1 IGLFLLSSIPVDKAE
16 PSESLK
22 ANTVW
27 STGLGDALVLLS
39 SNQLDAFRS
48 GLGVMPERDVRAAR
62 GAYFLQAEIALA
74 PAGEKTWYFAADL
87 NLDHRQLEALYARLE
102 AGGLSGEDLEA
113 EIARDTARLTQKIAQ
128 ADGCQATADRLNVF
142 RHFSNTLFNILRG
155 GIFDNGYWVDKKD
168 FLRFLNTAN
177 HQLAQ
182 QYEPFLEAL
191 PEQVSLPELSALLGE
206 TDPHLER
213 LGSQYLPLKFS
224 RRHGDPSRPWNQ
236 FSIEL
241 KDADGGKKL
250 DYQGNWRDIFQ
261 NWEALALSYPGYLEH
276 MIARFLSAST
286 ADGYNPYRLIRDGFD
301 WEIIDPAD
309 PWSHIGYWGDHQ
321 IIYLLKLLELSQKYH
336 PGRLAE
342 LLGKPIYTYANVPY
356 RIKPYRDLVKNPH
369 ETIDFDAELNQ
380 RIEARVAAMGSD
392 GKYVQRSGG
401 EIYRVN
407 LLEKMLVPVLVKLSN
422 FVPEAGIW
430 MNTQRPEWN
439 DANNALVGYGASMV
453 TLCYLRRFFR
463 FALDFLESHTGLQVA
478 VSREVLGFL
487 EDLKAVLTR
496 HQAKLE
502 GPFGDSDRKG
512 FLDEVGEAGS
522 QYRLKVYQKGFSG
535 EQGPLAVAD
544 LIAFFSLAMRYV
556 DHSIAANQRQDHL
569 FHAYNLIDLG
579 QPDRIAIRRLYEML
593 EGQVAVLSSGYL
605 SAEASLALLGALRRS
620 ALYRED
626 QSSYLLYP
634 DRELTRFAD
643 KNKVTAAHL
652 SSAGLSPEASVF
664 QNGRILVPGPA
675 GTWHFRGDLRN
686 GRLLK
691 EALQAEK
698 SRGLA
703 IGESEQAA
711 ILKLYEQVF
720 DHQSF
725 TGRSGTFYK
734 YEGLGSIYWHMVSK
748 LLLAAQETFFRGIE
762 SGAPETVL
770 AKLRE
775 AYYDI
780 RRGLG
785 IHKSP
790 DRYGAFTT
798 DAYSHTPG
806 QSGVQQPGMTGQV
819 KEDILSRMGEFG
831 VQVRDS
837 RITFAPYLLDR
848 EELLSTVRNFKYYD
862 VHNKS
867 QTLTLGPGSLAFTIC
882 QVPVVYQSA
891 GENAVMVHLA
901 DGRELRMKGL
911 TVDSALS
918 QDIFRRTGNITKV
931 RVLLDFQS
939 L

>member
-1 IGLFLLSSIPVDKAE
+1 
-16 PSESLK
+16 
-22 ANTVW
+22 
-27 STGLGDALVLLS
+27 
-39 SNQLDAFRS
+39 
-48 GLGVMPERDVRAAR
+48 
-62 GAYFLQAEIALA
+62 
-74 PAGEKTWYFAADL
+74 
-87 NLDHRQLEALYARLE
+87 
-102 AGGLSGEDLEA
+102 
-113 EIARDTARLTQKIAQ
+113 
-128 ADGCQATADRLNVF
+128 
-142 RHFSNTLFNILRG
+142 
-155 GIFDNGYWVDKKD
+155 
-168 FLRFLNTAN
+168 
-177 HQLAQ
+177 
-182 QYEPFLEAL
+182 
-191 PEQVSLPELSALLGE
+191 ALLGE

-369 ETIDFDAELNQ
+369 ETIDFDAELHQ

-675 GTWHFRGDLRN
+675 GTW
-686 GRLLK
+686 
-691 EALQAEK
+691 
-698 SRGLA
+698 
-703 IGESEQAA
+703 
-711 ILKLYEQVF
+711 
-720 DHQSF
+720 
-725 TGRSGTFYK
+725 
-734 YEGLGSIYWHMVSK
+734 
-748 LLLAAQETFFRGIE
+748 
-762 SGAPETVL
+762 
-770 AKLRE
+770 
-775 AYYDI
+775 
-780 RRGLG
+780 
-785 IHKSP
+785 
-790 DRYGAFTT
+790 
-798 DAYSHTPG
+798 
-806 QSGVQQPGMTGQV
+806 
-819 KEDILSRMGEFG
+819 
-831 VQVRDS
+831 
-837 RITFAPYLLDR
+837 
-848 EELLSTVRNFKYYD
+848 
-862 VHNKS
+862 
-867 QTLTLGPGSLAFTIC
+867 
-882 QVPVVYQSA
+882 
-891 GENAVMVHLA
+891 
-901 DGRELRMKGL
+901 
-911 TVDSALS
+911 
-918 QDIFRRTGNITKV
+918 
-931 RVLLDFQS
+931 
-939 L
+939 